1 MMSVHYFPVI
11 ENKYG
16 HEVILD
22 GRHMDP
28 DTNMPAPRVELPLTT
43 CRYEIDDSGR
53 TGEALPHLEAGKEP
67 VVDGVKYMYG
77 TRVESGEYYYVD
89 VPIQDE
95 YYSSV
100 RYDGDTK
107 RYQALDKANKFKIQI
122 QIVMR
127 YGKDIS
133 ASIPLVGKRDVMYMR
148 RGNFILD

>member
-1 MMSVHYFPVI
+1 M
-11 ENKYG
+11 
-16 HEVILD
+16 
-22 GRHMDP
+22 
-28 DTNMPAPRVELPLTT
+28 
-43 CRYEIDDSGR
+43 
-53 TGEALPHLEAGKEP
+53 
-67 VVDGVKYMYG
+67 VDGVKYMYG

-133 ASIPLVGKRDVMYMR
+133 ASIPLVGKRDVVYMR